1 MRLEHS
7 LSQRM
12 SLDMRLAPRMI
23 QSMEILQMPVMELQ
37 ERINQEL
44 QENPVLELVREQDGE
59 TLDRETLRDLR
70 RDDDIGVLKMDPV
83 GGEADF
89 QRLDVAFESEVG
101 RRAYRAATTP
111 PPATAAPVRRSS

>member
-23 QSMEILQMPVMELQ
+23 QSMEILQMPVMQLQ

-59 TLDRETLRDLR
+59 TLDRDTLRELR

-89 QRLDVAFESEVG
+89 NRLDSMTRDYGDLIDTES
-101 RRAYRAATTP
+101 RPRAPAARTSPTSTT
-111 PPATAAPVRRSS
+111 T